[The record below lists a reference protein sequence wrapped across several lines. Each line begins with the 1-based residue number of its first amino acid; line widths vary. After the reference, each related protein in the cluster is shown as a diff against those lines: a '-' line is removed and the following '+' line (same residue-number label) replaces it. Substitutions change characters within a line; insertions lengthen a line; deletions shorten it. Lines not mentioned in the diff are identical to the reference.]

1 MSAPRVLQVNK
12 LYPPWIGG
20 VERAVQMMSE
30 GLSRGRGIDV
40 EVLACQARGRGMAAT
55 VGGVRV
61 TRVGSLGMVFGM
73 PVSPHFPLVYGAL
86 SRRVDLLHIHMPFP
100 LAAWSDAVL
109 GDSGKGLIVH
119 YHSDIVRQKR
129 LAWMYTV
136 FLRRLL
142 QRADLIIV
150 TSPALLANSPHLA
163 PFRRKCRIIPYAVNQ
178 AAGSPD
184 PAHVPAL
191 RARLGVRDGGRVI
204 LFVGRLVYY
213 KGVEYLVDAM
223 CSVDA
228 TLVIVGDGPCRRA
241 LQKRVAERG
250 VERKVLFCPAVS
262 DQELGAYYS
271 LADVFVLPSIEPTE
285 AFGLVQL
292 EAMATGLPVI
302 NTDLPTGV
310 PWVSRSGETG
320 LTVPPRDSTALA
332 GAINTILR
340 DRQLSARFASRGRT
354 RVKEFSVEK
363 MLSDIRALYEEV
375 LDAHPRAGR
384 LMRRAG

>member
-1 MSAPRVLQVNK
+1 MSAPRVLQVTK

-30 GLSRGRGIDV
+30 GLSRRHGVDV
-40 EVLACQARGRGMAAT
+40 EVLACQARGRGMGAT

-61 TRVGSLGMVFGM
+61 TRVGSLGMVLGM

-100 LAAWSDAVL
+100 LAAWSHAAL
-109 GDSGKGLIVH
+109 GDNGKGLIVH

-129 LAWMYTV
+129 LAWMYTF

-163 PFRRKCRIIPYAVNQ
+163 PFRRKCRIIPYAVDQ
-178 AAGSPD
+178 AAGSPG
-184 PAHVPAL
+184 PIHVAAL
-191 RARLGVRDGGRVI
+191 RTRLGVRDGGRVV

-241 LQKRVAERG
+241 LQKRAVEKG
-250 VERKVLFCPAVS
+250 GERKVLFCPTVS
-262 DQELGAYYS
+262 DQELRGYYS
-271 LADVFVLPSIEPTE
+271 LADVFVLPSVEPTE

-292 EAMATGLPVI
+292 EAMAHGLPVV

-310 PWVSRSGETG
+310 PWVSPSGETG

-332 GAINTILR
+332 RAINTILGNR
-340 DRQLSARFASRGRT
+340 HLSAKFAAQGKA

-363 MLSDIRALYEEV
+363 MLGDICDVYGDV
-375 LDAHPRAGR
+375 LAAQPRADR
-384 LMRRAG
+384 LTRRAG